1 MKCRVFGVLVAGEA
15 VPVEGFCLEGRD
27 PGLGH
32 RVVQRAASRADGGC
46 GLELVEPVSGG
57 EVVYSGAA
65 IGVSDQA
72 ALWLAQAVCHPGRV
86 DHELCSQ
93 MRCGLPADDHPAV
106 AIEDERE
113 VDEAVPGAQVGDV
126 GNPFLVRAG
135 RSEVTLQQV
144 TRLLERGLVPLSSTP
159 GPRTHAGT
167 ASGICARSRCSPHAD
182 RTADRLDPEGLPPLL
197 HIAGHP
203 RRVGSSSCAK

>member
-1 MKCRVFGVLVAGEA
+1 M
-15 VPVEGFCLEGRD
+15 
-27 PGLGH
+27 
-32 RVVQRAASRADGGC
+32 
-46 GLELVEPVSGG
+46 
-57 EVVYSGAA
+57 
-65 IGVSDQA
+65 SDQA

-93 MRCGLPADDHPAV
+93 MRCELPADDHPAV

-144 TRLLERGLVPLSSTP
+144 TRLLERGLVRDRRTLLLAAADTFESLGPHQSSHPVAADLDPSPPGFLPDLAHPVHAPVALAGGADLRHQLPVLELTP
-159 GPRTHAGT
+159 GRLPG
-167 ASGICARSRCSPHAD
+167 SARVVRAHPHAD
-182 RTADRLDPEGLPPLL
+182 RTADRLDPEGLPSLL
-197 HIAGHP
+197 HIAGHR